1 MILIINDHGCS
12 VRKGRYC
19 HNIACISVVVIATMV
34 IPIVVIYSGG
44 ETIKN
49 STKVPT
55 TVTTTQITTTNTNTE
70 STSDTTNGGGTV
82 LAEFRCF
89 SE

>member
-1 MILIINDHGCS
+1 MGAPSGKVIIF
-12 VRKGRYC
+12 
-19 HNIACISVVVIATMV
+19 IITCISVVAIATIV

-44 ETIKN
+44 ETTKN

-55 TVTTTQITTTNTNTE
+55 TIITTQAITSTINTTTTD
-70 STSDTTNGGGTV
+70 STSDPTNGGGTV

-89 SE
+89 SEGIL

>member
-19 HNIACISVVVIATMV
+19 HNIACISVVVIATIV

-44 ETIKN
+44 ET
-49 STKVPT
+49 
-55 TVTTTQITTTNTNTE
+55 
-70 STSDTTNGGGTV
+70 TNGTI

-89 SE
+89 SEGILL